1 MKLTESQQSAIL
13 LFMLHRFSFLAGMF
27 RRDITSLPKII
38 TLTITSFALYN
49 FGWGF
54 ADPFFSLFL
63 AEFADSYALIG
74 ALTTIFVAT
83 SALMMVPVGDLLD
96 RVRHSLLINGAK
108 GVVVI
113 VATLYFIA
121 GYTGSTSLLIVG
133 LVLNGFTYAPIW
145 AGTSATLRQ
154 YSSPKDAATSIG
166 LFLTTRQLAW
176 AMGLGFGLWVVAN
189 FPIYYIFIPTMV
201 MPLVSIAFG
210 RGQKEEHHEP
220 LGKALRDIVF
230 TDKLVMR
237 FFREMKHFNLEV
249 WWAFGTFMFAYLPSM
264 LATIYIPL
272 YAESL
277 GFSLVQIGLLVMVM
291 NVPFILSIFSAEIA
305 DHSERIRNV
314 VIGMIIAAVSMGAL
328 ALWNDQMWHI
338 FVAGFFLVA
347 GYSIVAPS
355 LSSIITVLTPKEYS
369 GTSTA
374 LLELVLQMAV
384 VIFGPMVGL
393 SIDVLNWE
401 ATFLIIG
408 LLFVLVALSS
418 WYAIRV
424 FTRRNRLYHMNHP
437 DSQHGPYVI

>member
-1 MKLTESQQSAIL
+1 
-13 LFMLHRFSFLAGMF
+13 MLHRFSALAGMF
-27 RRDITSLPKII
+27 RSDITSLPKII
-38 TLTITSFALYN
+38 TLTIASFALYN

-74 ALTTIFVAT
+74 ALSTVFVAT
-83 SALMMVPVGDLLD
+83 SALMLVPVGDLLD
-96 RVRHSLLINGAK
+96 RVRHSFLINGAK

-113 VATLYFIA
+113 VAVLYFTA
-121 GYTGSTSLLIVG
+121 GYTGSTPLLIVA

-154 YSSPKDAATSIG
+154 YSSSKDAATSIG

-176 AMGLGFGLWVVAN
+176 TIGLGFGLWVVAN

-210 RGQKEEHHEP
+210 RGQKEDHHEP
-220 LGKALRDIVF
+220 LGQALRDIIF
-230 TDKLVMR
+230 TDKLVVR
-237 FFREMKHFNLEV
+237 FFGEMRQFNIEM
-249 WWAFGTFMFAYLPSM
+249 WWAFVTFLLAYVPWVV
-264 LATIYIPL
+264 ATIYIPL

-291 NVPFILSIFSAEIA
+291 NVPFILSIISAEIA

-314 VIGMIIAAVSMGAL
+314 VIGMLITAISMGAL
-328 ALWNDQMWHI
+328 ALWNDKMWHI

-355 LSSIITVLTPKEYS
+355 LSSIITVLTPKEQT
-369 GTSTA
+369 GTSSA
-374 LLELVLQMAV
+374 LLELTLQMAV
-384 VIFGPMVGL
+384 VIFGPIIGL
-393 SIDVLNWE
+393 SIDVFDWE
-401 ATFLIIG
+401 ITFL
-408 LLFVLVALSS
+408 LFATVFVLVALMSAA
-418 WYAIRV
+418 AIVV
-424 FTRRNRLYHMNHP
+424 FKKRNRLYHLNHP